1 MIVSMVQIQVF
12 MLILARVLGLMVE
25 VPIFSDRTISKSFKM
40 VFIFTFAF
48 LIWFVAPFNG
58 KLLPRDPLMFQIA
71 LVNEFIIGLVLAT
84 VVRIIFEGIEAAG
97 DLMGAQMGLSV
108 ASMLDPAT
116 GAQTTVTAKIFR
128 WTVIMLFFMI
138 DGHHFILTALYRS
151 FDILPMLNSWN
162 IAAGGREIADL
173 GINIFAIAI
182 QLSAPILLVIFL
194 LDFCFGLISRVAPQ
208 VNVFQLGFQMK
219 PALGMSVFLLMIP
232 LLLERVLWIL
242 NMMIEKLSIILLYMR

>member
-1 MIVSMVQIQVF
+1 MVQIQVF

-58 KLLPRDPLMFQIA
+58 NLLPRDPLMFQIA